1 MGITARI
8 IQNYFNISERF
19 SDRIAINQEEYMWNF
34 NNWSKSLDAYQR
46 LQETQS
52 KLHEFLSSDTTSS
65 VQPDGGGAHDLPQR
79 QR

>member
-1 MGITARI
+1 
-8 IQNYFNISERF
+8 
-19 SDRIAINQEEYMWNF
+19 MWNF

-65 VQPDGGGAHDLPQR
+65 VQPDGGGRARPAAKTAIFYSAS
-79 QR
+79 